1 MGDLN
6 EYNFILDASSLE
18 KGLGNIKRWC
28 QEARG
33 KIVLRLYI
41 PTYTLQELDF
51 LKYKR
56 KSFGAR
62 EALKFIDQATSEY
75 PDIIVE
81 FPETLDVVLW
91 SEITSSVDD
100 KHVDMLNRLPRRF
113 KNLLKSCIYKCQ
125 LEENRLKWI
134 LVAEDPKVKELAD
147 ICSIPCSSLVIAE
160 STLSRETNRRQYH
173 EGQKFNNMI
182 QVKGNG
188 ESLIGGKKVVR
199 TNFDN
204 TVYASRGKGS
214 LWEP

>member
-1 MGDLN
+1 MGNLN

-28 QEARG
+28 QESRD

-62 EALKFIDQATSEY
+62 EALKFIDQAISEY
-75 PDIIVE
+75 ADITVE

-91 SEITSSVDD
+91 SEVTSLVDS
-100 KHVDMLNRLPRRF
+100 KQVDMLNRLPRRF
-113 KNLLKSCIYKCQ
+113 KNLLKSCIYKCH
-125 LEENRLKWI
+125 LEEDRLKWI
-134 LVAEDPKVKELAD
+134 LVAEDTKVKELATV
-147 ICSIPCSSLVIAE
+147 CSIPCSSLVDAE
-160 STLSRETNRRQYH
+160 STLSRETNKRQYD
-173 EGQKFNNMI
+173 ENQRFNNLV
-182 QVKGNG
+182 QVKGTG

-199 TNFDN
+199 TNFDS

-214 LWEP
+214 LWKP